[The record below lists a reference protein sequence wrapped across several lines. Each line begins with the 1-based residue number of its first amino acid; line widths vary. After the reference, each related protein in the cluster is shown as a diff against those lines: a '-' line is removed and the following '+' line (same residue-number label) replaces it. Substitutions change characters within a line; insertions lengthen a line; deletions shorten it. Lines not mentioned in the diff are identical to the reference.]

1 MHALPLSS
9 SSKLSESNVGL
20 PYTSKQTRSKPEFS
34 HFKKR
39 ARKVPSE
46 TRTSL
51 ISLFGSIVV
60 HSFRT
65 LPRPGGFGT
74 H

>member
-1 MHALPLSS
+1 MQHALPLSS
-9 SSKLSESNVGL
+9 SSKLSESNVGI
-20 PYTSKQTRSKPEFS
+20 PYTSKQTRSKPEFRI
-34 HFKKR
+34 KKR

-46 TRTSL
+46 TRQSL

-60 HSFRT
+60 HSFST

>member
-1 MHALPLSS
+1 M
-9 SSKLSESNVGL
+9 SNM
-20 PYTSKQTRSKPEFS
+20 TN
-34 HFKKR
+34 
-39 ARKVPSE
+39 VPSLGRLRLE
-46 TRTSL
+46 HGL

-60 HSFRT
+60 HSFPT